1 MGAEQRLRQ
10 ALHPGLATEQ
20 GARQRLLRQLRVGE
34 EGARRGDVERAQVG
48 AAEGH
53 HGRIGYR
60 QYDFAIKPA
69 TEEKDGVVYNT
80 KESCDAWRKE
90 ISACFGPS
98 FGYRDPHITPPPGQ
112 DNYVDFEEK
121 LSEPDQRKI
130 AALKEAAIGCV
141 NRYFETCK

>member
-1 MGAEQRLRQ
+1 MLRTCTPRLTLAVLGLVLGACRADLPPEY
-10 ALHPGLATEQ
+10 LAQ
-20 GARQRLLRQLRVGE
+20 YQKHA
-34 EGARRGDVERAQVG
+34 DVACGCVSK
-48 AAEGH
+48 
-53 HGRIGYR
+53 
-60 QYDFAIKPA
+60 IKPA

-90 ISACFGPS
+90 ISACFGPG
-98 FGYRDPHITPPPGQ
+98 FGYRDPDITPPPGQ

-130 AALKEAAIGCV
+130 AALKEAALGCV